1 MELIKPGTR
10 IPFTSYRKI
19 AVILS
24 TAVNLLVLI
33 MLFVKGPSLG
43 GRFFGWNGGAS
54 QVPAKGYDTGYS
66 SGA

>member
-1 MELIKPGTR
+1 MELIKPGTQ

-33 MLFVKGPSLG
+33 MLFVRGPIWGVDFSG
-43 GRFFGWNGGAS
+43 GTVV
-54 QVPAKGYDTGYS
+54 QVKFQQKVTHTGYS

>member
-1 MELIKPGTR
+1 MEFIKPGTN

-33 MLFVKGPSLG
+33 MLFVRGPTWGSIF
-43 GRFFGWNGGAS
+43 RVERWS
-54 QVPAKGYDTGYS
+54 KS
-66 SGA
+66 SSSKRYH

>member
-24 TAVNLLVLI
+24 TVINIAVLI
-33 MLFVKGPSLG
+33 MLFTKGPNLG
-43 GRFFGWNGGAS
+43 VDFSGGTVV
-54 QVPAKGYDTGYS
+54 QLKFQQKVNDTGYS
-66 SGA
+66 SSA